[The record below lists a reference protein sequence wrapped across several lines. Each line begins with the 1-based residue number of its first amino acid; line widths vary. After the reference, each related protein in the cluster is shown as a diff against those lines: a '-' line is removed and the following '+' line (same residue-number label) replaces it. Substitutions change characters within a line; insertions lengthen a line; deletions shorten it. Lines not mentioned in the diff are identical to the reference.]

1 MNIITII
8 TIILTIVIT
17 IIAISLPSIYEVSHY
32 SKIYDLFTILANDD
46 PEMRKLSKSNNIVT
60 NYFPASNL
68 KITAN
73 VTYSI
78 NIETSV
84 ITINIDNLL
93 YSFNI
98 NDPKTK
104 QIILPILLSRK

>member
-8 TIILTIVIT
+8 TIIITILIT
-17 IIAISLPSIYEVSHY
+17 IIGVSLPSIYEISHY
-32 SKIYDLFTILANDD
+32 SRIYDLFTILANDD
-46 PEMRKLSKSNNIVT
+46 PEIRKISKPNNIVT

-68 KITAN
+68 KITTN

-78 NIETSV
+78 NIETSI
-84 ITINIDNLL
+84 ITLNIDNLL
-93 YSFNI
+93 YTFNI

-104 QIILPILLSRK
+104 HIILPILLSRK